1 MLEKKFMIFNS
12 IGLSAVLFCFFKI
25 LCPSRLKIRYKI
37 FPSHFDPVVYRKQN
51 ADLKR
56 MSNKKLELHYNE
68 FGLKEGRIAD
78 SISSRNQ
85 LVEHITKL
93 KFASCLEIGP
103 FDCPVLVGENV
114 KYFDVISQEE
124 LIERANRIGRIDNLQ
139 NIPFIDFVSKEGRI
153 DAISKKFDLILS
165 CHAIEHQLD
174 FIQHLNDV
182 SHLLN
187 QNGYYI
193 VICPD
198 KRYCFDHFIPET
210 SIADLIAAH
219 TTPLQS
225 HSIKSVI
232 EHRALTCHNDPA
244 RHWAGDHGYFKIDVE
259 RVKCAI
265 EEYQKAKVDKQ
276 YIDVHS
282 LQFTPKSFQ
291 ENMEILYSMNFTDLV
306 VEEIYPTIKNSLE
319 FFAVLKKNQFS

>member
-1 MLEKKFMIFNS
+1 MF
-12 IGLSAVLFCFFKI
+12 
-25 LCPSRLKIRYKI
+25 PSR
-37 FPSHFDPVVYRKQN
+37 FDPEVYRKKN
-51 ADLKR
+51 LDIKIL
-56 MSNKKLELHYNE
+56 NDKKLELHYNE
-68 FGLKEGRIAD
+68 FGLEEGRIAGP
-78 SISSRNQ
+78 ISSRKQ
-85 LVEHITKL
+85 LVDCITKL
-93 KFASCLEIGP
+93 NFGSCLEIGP
-103 FDCPVLVGENV
+103 FDCPILVGKNV
-114 KYFDVISQEE
+114 KYFDVLSQEE
-124 LIERANRIGRIDNLQ
+124 LVQRAKRIGRIDNLQ
-139 NIPFIDFVSKEGRI
+139 NIPVIDFVSKEGRI
-153 DAISKKFDLILS
+153 DAINQKFDLILS

-174 FIQHLNDV
+174 FIQHLKDV
-182 SHLLN
+182 SYLLN
-187 QNGYYI
+187 ENGYYI

-219 TTPLQS
+219 TNPLQS

-244 RHWAGDHGYFKIDVE
+244 RHWAGDHGHFKIDVE
-259 RVKCAI
+259 RVKGAI

-291 ENMEILYSMNFTDLV
+291 DNMEILYSMNFTDLV
-306 VEEIYPTIKNSLE
+306 VEEIYPTIKNALE